1 MRFFNPETLTEVIPG
16 IHDMSGA
23 VELPEDNWFFTMTEI
38 PQGMELTINEKGE
51 PILIEVN
58 QSQGIQAK

>member
-1 MRFFNPETLTEVIPG
+1 MRLFNPVTLTEVIPG
-16 IHDMSGA
+16 LHDVTGA
-23 VELPEDNWFFTMTEI
+23 IELPEDNWFFTMTEI

-58 QSQGIQAK
+58 QS

>member
-23 VELPEDNWFFTMTEI
+23 VELPDDNWFFTMPEI
-38 PQGMELTINEKGE
+38 PEGKMLAVNDDCE
-51 PILIEVN
+51 PILIDVI
-58 QSQGIQAK
+58 QSEA